1 MIQTELF
8 INICLHQFD
17 CACEQVLKII
27 KICSL
32 EIEFLYHILTK
43 FMGVSSEF
51 LRLLRNIHVG
61 KHSAD
66 TISKEE
72 SLKKPIKS
80 LYDSKML
87 RSKFAVKS

>member
-1 MIQTELF
+1 M
-8 INICLHQFD
+8 
-17 CACEQVLKII
+17 KII

-32 EIEFLYHILTK
+32 EIEFPYHILTK
-43 FMGVSSEF
+43 FMGVSSQF
-51 LRLLRNIHVG
+51 LGLLRNIHVG
-61 KHSAD
+61 KYGAD

-72 SLKKPIKS
+72 SLKELIKS

>member
-1 MIQTELF
+1 
-8 INICLHQFD
+8 
-17 CACEQVLKII
+17 
-27 KICSL
+27 
-32 EIEFLYHILTK
+32 
-43 FMGVSSEF
+43 MGISSQF

-61 KHSAD
+61 KHGAD

-72 SLKKPIKS
+72 SLKEPIKS